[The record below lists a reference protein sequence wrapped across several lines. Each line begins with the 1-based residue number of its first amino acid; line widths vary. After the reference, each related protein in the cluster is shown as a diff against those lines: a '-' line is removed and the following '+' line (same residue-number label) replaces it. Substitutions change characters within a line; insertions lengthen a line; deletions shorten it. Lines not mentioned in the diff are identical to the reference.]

1 MKKEILVSD
10 KSIKKAL
17 KYIDSLNEKE
27 YFEYA
32 KGFVNEQP
40 VIQMYI
46 LAFTKAEELNET
58 IFDEIVSLSMIIW
71 QSFKNECKEVPTIS
85 EEIIDRI
92 EEESFNKDMEMGKSL
107 GLDINDDELSSK
119 LDKLN
124 KKFNKE
130 KISDPK
136 EVLKLF
142 EEEGL
147 HDFPPTLLDN
157 LSKMP
162 QQNIDKYIFSE
173 ISDLEDDYE
182 QHELVAMESF
192 LRVII
197 KSFDTVVNHKPL
209 MQVVKSQKNTTE
221 IKKINPKVKN
231 AYQVK
236 ITLNGIKPLIWRRL
250 LVEGDI
256 LLDEFSETIQSA
268 MGWDGYHL
276 YDFYIDGLSY
286 QLPNEDD
293 FDSGD
298 EDSSQT
304 FLRDVVF
311 KEKQKF
317 IYTYD
322 FGDSWE
328 HTVLIEKILPLDNN
342 KVYPLCIQGKRN
354 CPPDDCGG
362 IWGYQNFLKAIKDK
376 NHPEHEELLEWAGGE
391 FDPEEFDLDEINSYL
406 F

>member
-147 HDFPPTLLDN
+147 HDFLPTLLDN